1 MSDPIV
7 LLPGMMCDARLFAPQ
22 IAMLSATRTV
32 QISPITRG
40 ESIEE
45 IASLVLEYAPDRFAL
60 AGFSMGGIVAMEV
73 ARQRPDRVLRLA
85 LMDTTPFSETPQVA
99 AAREPQ
105 IVAAKAGRLED
116 VMRDEMLPRYILPDG
131 PKNVEIA
138 NTVIDMAM
146 ALGPDVFVR
155 QSRALQR
162 RPDQQEMLKQLK
174 LQTLIL
180 CGRHDQLCP
189 LRRHELMATLVKGS
203 ALEVIED
210 AAHLPTLE
218 QPEAT
223 NAALERWLSGTLL
236 LKEPMAT

>member
-22 IAMLSATRTV
+22 IAALSATRVV
-32 QISPITRG
+32 QIAPITRG
-40 ESIEE
+40 ETIEE

-60 AGFSMGGIVAMEV
+60 AGLSMGGIVAMEV

-85 LMDTTPFSETPQVA
+85 LLDTTPFSETPEVA
-99 AAREPQ
+99 ATREPQ
-105 IVAAKAGRLED
+105 IVAVKAGRLED
-116 VMRDEMLPRYILPDG
+116 VMREEMLPKYLMPDG

-138 NTVIDMAM
+138 NTVIDMAR

-162 RPDQQEMLKQLK
+162 RPDQQDTLKSLRS
-174 LQTLIL
+174 QTLLL

-189 LRRHELMATLVKGS
+189 LRRHEHMGNLSKGS
-203 ALEVIED
+203 VLEIIED

-223 NAALERWLSGTLL
+223 TQALERWLAGMLL
-236 LKEPMAT
+236 LKEPLAT